1 MSSEQQRYQVLEKV
15 GTGSFAT
22 VYRARDVELGREV
35 AIKQLHQQF
44 LEDPRQLARYWLEA
58 QLLASLHHPNIVT
71 IFDIDRDRG
80 WLIMELMQGNLA
92 ERLNGKPM
100 DLRALRATLAHC
112 LRALKHLHEQ
122 GVIHGDIK
130 PGNMMIDSR
139 KRVKI
144 GDFGLARRASDDEG
158 SLLKGATKYMAPE
171 MVSDDFGEV
180 GPASDLYSLGFSAYS
195 LLCGENFEQLFPGL
209 NAFGRDRQIAW
220 MMWHAAPDRR
230 LPEIRRVLEGVP
242 EDIARVIQKLTE
254 KDQSLRYK
262 SADEALSDL
271 QVDLKVVGGGEEP
284 VPADEPAASR
294 RVWVA
299 AVLSGCRLS

>member
-1 MSSEQQRYQVLEKV
+1 MSSEQQRYQILEKI
-15 GTGSFAT
+15 GAGSFAT

-71 IFDIDRDRG
+71 IFDVDRERG

-92 ERLNGKPM
+92 ERLGGKPM

-112 LRALKHLHEQ
+112 LRALKYLHEQ

-158 SLLKGATKYMAPE
+158 SLLKGTTRYMAPE
-171 MVSDDFGEV
+171 MVSDDFGDV
-180 GPASDLYSLGFSAYS
+180 GPASDLYSLGFSSGRTTACWHGMRRATSAPSAAHS
-195 LLCGENFEQLFPGL
+195 LSSG
-209 NAFGRDRQIAW
+209 DR
-220 MMWHAAPDRR
+220 
-230 LPEIRRVLEGVP
+230 
-242 EDIARVIQKLTE
+242 
-254 KDQSLRYK
+254 S
-262 SADEALSDL
+262 
-271 QVDLKVVGGGEEP
+271 
-284 VPADEPAASR
+284 
-294 RVWVA
+294 VWQA
-299 AVLSGCRLS
+299 KRLS